1 LEDARESEQQLGL
14 KQKLLFALT
23 AYVVL
28 AALAWTT
35 LSNEP
40 IQAGVFRIELRTLT
54 VVVLGL
60 FAFRT
65 LMGYWRRKIDEE
77 RESKR

>member
-1 LEDARESEQQLGL
+1 MAL

-28 AALAWTT
+28 GVLVWTT
-35 LSNEP
+35 LSSEP
-40 IQAGVFRIELRTLT
+40 IHIGYFKGDIRT
-54 VVVLGL
+54 VVLVILGV

-65 LMGYWRRKIDEE
+65 LMGYWRLKIDEE
-77 RESKR
+77 RESRKDD

>member
-1 LEDARESEQQLGL
+1 LRLN
-14 KQKLLFALT
+14 QKLLFALT

-28 AALAWTT
+28 GALAWTT

-40 IQAGVFRIELRTLT
+40 IHAGVFRVELRTLT

-65 LMGYWRRKIDEE
+65 LMGFWRRKIDEE
-77 RESKR
+77 RDKNL